1 MPTAKQPAPM
11 ADAIAAGGLAIV
23 GGGAWYA
30 ILMRRVWAATAYG
43 PICGHSSP
51 FQAHCVGCYASMA
64 LIVAGLGL
72 IAFAGIRGRAARW
85 APARSTYRR

>member
-1 MPTAKQPAPM
+1 M